1 MSTIVYKKG
10 SEKMAYREQRKK
22 AGLTMAAAALA
33 LKVSRTTIGNWEK
46 GKKQPTAENI
56 IKMSE
61 VYGCTTDELLKGE

>member
-1 MSTIVYKKG
+1 
-10 SEKMAYREQRKK
+10 MAYREQRKK
-22 AGLTMAAAALA
+22 AGLTMTAAAMA

-61 VYGCTTDELLKGE
+61 VYGCTTDELLKGD